1 MFVDHIKIFAKAGDG
16 GHGCS
21 SFRRE
26 KFEPKGGP
34 DGGDGGRGGDV
45 IIVVDGHTDNLRSFF
60 FQPNHKAEKG
70 RPGSGQKKTGRS
82 GNHLILKVPPGTI
95 VYRSVPNVPR
105 HRDEDEFPDES
116 LTDADWAGDFAKG
129 ATHEMVRKPRP
140 VPAPATARDSPTAA
154 EPAGELDEDE
164 DVEADSGED
173 SDEFSGNELAGA
185 VDFDGLDE
193 DEDDEEAFDE
203 SGIDPDDIFP
213 GDEPVVEDEDEVDF
227 FDEED
232 DDLDE
237 DDSDDG
243 VPPHPYGEV
252 IADLTEVGQKFVLC
266 TGGGGGKGNWRF
278 RTDTNQA
285 PIEFTEGAKGDE
297 GWYYLELRRIA
308 DIGLVGFPNAGKST
322 LLGAISN
329 ASPKVAA
336 YPFTTLTPM
345 VGVVEFP
352 GFYRATVADIPGLIE
367 GAHANV
373 GLGHDF
379 LRHISRCS
387 YFLFVVDTAGVDT
400 RDPISDL
407 QILRKELKLYDEELS
422 ERPWLIVANKM
433 DLPESAAYL
442 EALKDRFPKQEIFP
456 LSADTGEGIES
467 LKKRLCALAG
477 ERPA

>member
-34 DGGDGGRGGDV
+34 DGGDGGRGGDI

-82 GNHLILKVPPGTI
+82 GKHLILKVPPGTI
-95 VYRSVPNVPR
+95 VYRSVPNVQR
-105 HRDEDEFPDES
+105 HREEGEFPDET
-116 LTDADWAGDFAKG
+116 LTDADWAGDFSKG

-140 VPAPATARDSPTAA
+140 VAAPAAVATTKA
-154 EPAGELDEDE
+154 PAGELDED
-164 DVEADSGED
+164 ED
-173 SDEFSGNELAGA
+173 SDEFSGNELDDEGDAGEE
-185 VDFDGLDE
+185 FDGAGELDE
-193 DEDDEEAFDE
+193 EDGDDEEFDE
-203 SGIDPDDIFP
+203 SGIDPDDIFS
-213 GDEPVVEDEDEVDF
+213 GDEAVVEGEDEDDDF
-227 FDEED
+227 EDE
-232 DDLDE
+232 LDE
-237 DDSDDG
+237 DDDG
-243 VPPHPYGEV
+243 EEPHPYGEV
-252 IADLTEVGQKFVLC
+252 IADLTEVGQKFELC
-266 TGGGGGKGNWRF
+266 TGGGGGRGNWRF

-285 PIEFTEGAKGDE
+285 PIEFTEGAKGGE
-297 GWYYLELRRIA
+297 GWFYLELRRIA
-308 DIGLVGFPNAGKST
+308 DVGLVGFPNAGKST

-329 ASPKVAA
+329 ASPKVAS

-407 QILRKELKLYDEELS
+407 QILRKELKLYDEELT

-433 DLPESAAYL
+433 DLPESAANL
-442 EALKDRFPKQEIFP
+442 EALQNRFPKQEIFP
-456 LSADTGEGIES
+456 LSADTGEGIED
-467 LKKRLCALAG
+467 LKKRLCELTG

>member
-34 DGGDGGRGGDV
+34 DGGDGGRGGDI

-60 FQPNHKAEKG
+60 FQPNQKAEKG

-82 GNHLILKVPPGTI
+82 GKHLVLKVPPGTI
-95 VYRSVPNVPR
+95 LYRSVPNVSR
-105 HRDEDEFPDES
+105 RRDEDEFPEED
-116 LTDADWAGDFAKG
+116 LTDADWAGDFSKG
-129 ATHEMVRKPRP
+129 STHEMIRKPRP
-140 VPAPATARDSPTAA
+140 LAAPAEVVAKSA
-154 EPAGELDEDE
+154 PAGELDEDA
-164 DVEADSGED
+164 DSEADP
-173 SDEFSGNELAGA
+173 DEFSGNEL
-185 VDFDGLDE
+185 
-193 DEDDEEAFDE
+193 DEDDDDGEEFDE

-213 GDEPVVEDEDEVDF
+213 GDEPVKENDEGDDFEDELDEDEDGER
-227 FDEED
+227 
-232 DDLDE
+232 
-237 DDSDDG
+237 
-243 VPPHPYGEV
+243 PHPYGEV
-252 IADLTEVGQKFVLC
+252 IADLTDVGQKFVLC
-266 TGGGGGKGNWRF
+266 TGGGSGRGNWRF

-297 GWYYLELRRIA
+297 GWFYLELRRIA
-308 DIGLVGFPNAGKST
+308 DVGLVGFPNAGKST

-329 ASPKVAA
+329 ASPKVAS

-407 QILRKELKLYDEELS
+407 QILRKELKLYDEELT

-433 DLPESAAYL
+433 DLPESAANL
-442 EALKDRFPKQEIFP
+442 EALQNRFPKQEIFP
-456 LSADTGEGIES
+456 LSADTGEGIAD
-467 LKKRLCALAG
+467 LKRRLCELTG

>member
-82 GNHLILKVPPGTI
+82 GKHLILKVPPGTI

-105 HRDEDEFPDES
+105 RRDEDDFADKD
-116 LTDADWAGDFAKG
+116 LTDADWAGDFSKS

-140 VPAPATARDSPTAA
+140 VADPAADVPSPA
-154 EPAGELDEDE
+154 PAGELDEDE
-164 DVEADSGED
+164 DA
-173 SDEFSGNELAGA
+173 DEFSGNELEE
-185 VDFDGLDE
+185 DGDV
-193 DEDDEEAFDE
+193 DEDDEEVFDE

-213 GDEPVVEDEDEVDF
+213 GDEPVVE
-227 FDEED
+227 ED
-232 DDLDE
+232 DDDFDAGLDE
-237 DDSDDG
+237 NGDDS
-243 VPPHPYGEV
+243 PHPYGEV

-266 TGGGGGKGNWRF
+266 TGGVGGKGNWRF

-285 PIEFTEGAKGDE
+285 PIEFTEGTKGDE

-433 DLPESAAYL
+433 DLPESAANL
-442 EALKDRFPKQEIFP
+442 EALCDRFPKQEIFP
-456 LSADTGEGIES
+456 LSADTGEGIDA
-467 LKKRLCALAG
+467 LKRRLCELAG